1 MRVKGP
7 ERSAADRIKGELL
20 CERAGVWVYVDVSVD
35 VSGDGTLNGNVSVIV
50 DDEDLV

>member
-1 MRVKGP
+1 MRVKGL
-7 ERSAADRIKGELL
+7 ERSAADRITGALL

-35 VSGDGTLNGNVSVIV
+35 VSGDGTLNGNVSVIA